1 MWHACA
7 GDTPVLHYYYTQVNY
22 LIICNGGETELG
34 LKPNQL

>member
-7 GDTPVLHYYYTQVNY
+7 EDTPVQHYYTQVNY

-34 LKPNQL
+34 LKPNQF